1 MPTSAESLCVL
12 DAEIDIEQGFRTAV
26 LSGLSRPV
34 KQIPS
39 KFFYDAEG
47 SRLFEKICTLDEY
60 YPTRAETEILTD
72 RADEIAALLPEG
84 MVLLEFGSGASLKVR
99 LLLDALDRPRCYVPI
114 DISRE
119 HLLAAA
125 NSLSRDYRTIPVS
138 PVYADFTRPF
148 RLPDAVPAG
157 PRLGFFPGSTIGN
170 FHPPEATHI
179 LARFAERLG
188 PGGWLLIGVDLK
200 KDHHILHAAYN
211 DVAGVTAAF
220 NLNLLTRI
228 NRELDGSFDLDG
240 FRHRAVYNTDA
251 GRIEMYLMSRHTQV
265 ASVAGR
271 TFRFRAGE
279 SIHTENSYKYSLPEF
294 SRLAVSAG
302 YRPAAVWCDS
312 AGLFSVHLLAVEARA
327 ATASATRWC

>member
-1 MPTSAESLCVL
+1 MPSSAESVCVPEA
-12 DAEIDIEQGFRTAV
+12 DIDIKQEFRTAV
-26 LSGLSRPV
+26 LSGLARPV

-84 MVLLEFGSGASLKVR
+84 VVLLEFGSGASLKVR
-99 LLLDALDRPRCYVPI
+99 LLLNALRPRCYVPI

-125 NSLSRDYRTIPVS
+125 DSLSRDYRAIAVS
-138 PVYADFTRPF
+138 PVCADFTHPF
-148 RLPDAVPAG
+148 RLPDAVPAR

-170 FHPPEATHI
+170 FHPPEAAHI
-179 LARFAERLG
+179 LARFAEQLG

-211 DVAGVTAAF
+211 DAAGVTAAF
-220 NLNLLTRI
+220 NLNLLARI
-228 NRELDGSFDLDG
+228 NRELDGSFDVGG

-251 GRIEMYLMSRHTQV
+251 GRIEMYLMSRHTQG

-302 YRPAAVWCDS
+302 YRSAAVWCDS
-312 AGLFSVHLLAVEARA
+312 AGLFSVHLLAVNARA
-327 ATASATRWC
+327 ATASAAPWC